1 MREEAS
7 FSACKVQPIL
17 RLPCLTSMKRLH
29 GMILRMLPGP
39 ILGWLGTLMFLLLM
53 QFLIKYLPDIAGR
66 GLPFFVIGELI
77 AYNLAYMVVLAVPM
91 SILIGTMMVFGRIA
105 ETRAYIVIKSAG
117 ISPLQLIWPTMV
129 AGLLLT
135 VAMTYFNNIVL
146 PEANFRAR
154 NLWHDIRQKRPG
166 FELREGVFYD
176 GISRYSILVQEMSDN
191 TNRLHDVL
199 IYDYTD
205 EDRAQAVIKAR
216 EGLIQSR
223 EGTSELSLTLEDGEV
238 HRLRRSRKQG
248 IDERYERLQFAR
260 YQMSLDLSEFDF
272 ERTDPSDGYR
282 SDRTM
287 RTRDM
292 VSLVDS
298 LAQSVKDSK
307 RRIART
313 GLSLIQP
320 REGLGRT
327 AESGP
332 GGTDLADR
340 LPVAL
345 HTVDSLKHRAIF
357 DTAVHHARSSHAVI
371 EDARRGI
378 EWENQRADRF
388 RVEIHKKFSIA
399 LACLI
404 FMLIGAPL
412 GLSIRRGGL
421 ATIGGLATGIFLF
434 YWVTLVQG
442 EKLADRGFLSPWI
455 GMWTANLVM
464 LGLGLWLMVYVTKD
478 LRATSP
484 LRRRLATLVH
494 KRGRRSIPE
503 RAAEPA
509 ATA

>member
-1 MREEAS
+1 
-7 FSACKVQPIL
+7 
-17 RLPCLTSMKRLH
+17 MKRLH

-39 ILGWLGTLMFLLLM
+39 IVGWLGTLMFLLLM
-53 QFLIKYLPDIAGR
+53 QFLIRYLPDIAGR
-66 GLPFFVIGELI
+66 GLPFFVIVELI

-129 AGLLLT
+129 VGLILT
-135 VAMTYFNNIVL
+135 IGMTYFNNIVL

-176 GISRYSILVQEMSDN
+176 GISRYSILVQGMSDN

-205 EDRAQAVIKAR
+205 ENRAQAVIKAR

-223 EGTSELSLTLEDGEV
+223 EGSSRLLLTLEDGEV
-238 HRLRRSRKQG
+238 HRLLKNGKQG
-248 IDERYERLQFAR
+248 IDERYERLQFDR

-272 ERTDPSDGYR
+272 ERSDPSDGYR

-292 VSLVDS
+292 VGLVDS
-298 LAQSVKDSK
+298 LARSVAESK

-313 GLSLIQP
+313 GLSLIRP
-320 REGLGRT
+320 REGLGDDASRIRD
-327 AESGP
+327 
-332 GGTDLADR
+332 GTDAGAP

-345 HTVDSLKHRAIF
+345 LTADSLEHRSIF
-357 DTAVHHARSSHAVI
+357 DTAVHHARSSRAAI
-371 EDARRGI
+371 EDARRAI

-421 ATIGGLATGIFLF
+421 GTIGALATGIFLF

-484 LRRRLATLVH
+484 LRRRFADLLRPR
-494 KRGRRSIPE
+494 KRLPTPKHASE
-503 RAAEPA
+503 AA
-509 ATA
+509 ATT